1 MQALTIEGC
10 LDLIVAQCFTSIIC
24 IAQLVPTLLSALWQ
38 GIIWK
43 HDVHCPFQVVEL
55 SQTLS

>member
-10 LDLIVAQCFTSIIC
+10 LDLIVAQCFSAIIC
-24 IAQLVPTLLSALWQ
+24 IAQLIPTLLSTLWQ

-43 HDVHCPFQVVEL
+43 HGVHCPFLVVEL
-55 SQTLS
+55 SQTLW